1 MYALRGAISVE
12 SNSEEDITKATKKLM
27 LKVME
32 ENNITENDLVSIIT
46 SATDDLNKVYPGKAI
61 REIGYNLTPILCLQE
76 MKVEN
81 SSDKMIRLLLHV
93 NGDRDKKN
101 LNHQYLKKARK
112 LRPDLI
118 DN

>member
-12 SNSEEDITKATKKLM
+12 SNSEKDITKATKKLM

-81 SSDKMIRLLLHV
+81 SSNKMIRLLLHV
-93 NGDRDKKN
+93 NGDKAKEN
-101 LNHQYLKKARK
+101 LNHQYLKKAKK

-118 DN
+118 DK